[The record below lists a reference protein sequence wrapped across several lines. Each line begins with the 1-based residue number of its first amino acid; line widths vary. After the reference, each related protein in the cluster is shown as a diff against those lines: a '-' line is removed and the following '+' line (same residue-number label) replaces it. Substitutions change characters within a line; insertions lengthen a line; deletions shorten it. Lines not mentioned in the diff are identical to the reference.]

1 MFSKKL
7 KKSFLISAF
16 LVAGIASLAFARGG
30 WDGWGGCGGD
40 GYGPHMGRG
49 MMWGGHGPG
58 GRGYH
63 KWDNGRWGNLTED
76 QRVKVDAAREKFY
89 ADTEALRTQLREKQ
103 FALRE
108 EMNKETPDSA
118 KVAQLQKEL
127 SQYEAEF
134 DQKRVQHQL
143 EMRQLLP
150 EGSRYPGHGPG
161 HGRGF
166 RGNHGRW

>member
-40 GYGPHMGRG
+40 GYGPHMDRG
-49 MMWGGHGPG
+49 MMWG

-63 KWDNGRWGNLTED
+63 KWDNGRWGNLTEE